1 MLDFRPVTLDDS
13 TLLRRLLGGEGR
25 ICDSTAGTVLM
36 WRRYFDTRIA
46 FAGETAVLRA
56 SYRGRDVFTRPFG
69 PDPDGAVGAIIDFAR
84 ENSRPAEFGFLD
96 EESAKHLAERFG
108 AAVTQDADGADFL
121 YPAENFIA
129 YAGKHLREKRN
140 HLYQFRREYPDAVF
154 EPIGDAN
161 IHEVMTF
168 FEAYRAE
175 NGSDEALAVT
185 ENDICCEVLENRGSY
200 GFLSLALRIDG
211 GIRAFTAGEVA
222 GDTLFVHIEKADR
235 NTRGA
240 YQAIAS
246 EFVKSVPGISFVNRE
261 DDSGDPGLRKSK
273 MSYRPCALLGKYTA
287 VIR

>member
-1 MLDFRPVTLDDS
+1 MLDFRPVTLDDAP
-13 TLLRRLLGGEGR
+13 LLRRLLSGEGR

-56 SYRGRDVFTRPFG
+56 SYRGRNVFTRPFG

-84 ENSRPAEFGFLD
+84 ENSLPAEFGFLD

-168 FEAYRAE
+168 FDSYCAE
-175 NGSDEALAVT
+175 NESDEALAAT
-185 ENDICCEVLENRGSY
+185 ENDICREVLENRGSY

-287 VIR
+287 EIR

>member
-84 ENSRPAEFGFLD
+84 ENSLPAEFGFLD

-175 NGSDEALAVT
+175 NGSDEALAAT
-185 ENDICCEVLENRGSY
+185 ENDICREVLENRGSY

-261 DDSGDPGLRKSK
+261 D
-273 MSYRPCALLGKYTA
+273 RPCALLGKYTA

>member
-1 MLDFRPVTLDDS
+1 MLDFRPVTLDDAP
-13 TLLRRLLGGEGR
+13 LLRRLLSGEGR

-56 SYRGRDVFTRPFG
+56 SYRGRNVFTRPFG

-84 ENSRPAEFGFLD
+84 ENSLPAEFGFLD

-168 FEAYRAE
+168 FDSYCAE
-175 NGSDEALAVT
+175 NESDEALAAT
-185 ENDICCEVLENRGSY
+185 ENDICREVLENRGSY

-211 GIRAFTAGEVA
+211 VIRAFTAGEVA

>member
-13 TLLRRLLGGEGR
+13 PLLRRVLHGEGR

-46 FAGETAVLRA
+46 FAGETAVFRA
-56 SYRGRDVFTRPFG
+56 NYRGRDVFTRPYG
-69 PDPDGAVGAIIDFAR
+69 PDPDGAVAAILDYAR
-84 ENSRPAEFGFLD
+84 ENSLPAELGFLD
-96 EESAKHLAERFG
+96 EESAKHLAARFG
-108 AAVTQDADGADFL
+108 ASVTRDGDGADYL

-140 HLYQFRREYPDAVF
+140 HLYQFRREYPDASF
-154 EPIGDAN
+154 EPIDDGN
-161 IHEVMTF
+161 ISEVMSF
-168 FEAYRAE
+168 FEAYRSGNE
-175 NGSDEALAVT
+175 SDEALAVT
-185 ENDICCEVLENRGSY
+185 ENELCREVLENRSSY
-200 GFLSLALRIDG
+200 KFLSLAIRIG
-211 GIRAFTAGEVA
+211 GEIKAFTAGEVA

-235 NTRGA
+235 NVRGA

-287 VIR
+287 VI

>member
-1 MLDFRPVTLDDS
+1 
-13 TLLRRLLGGEGR
+13 
-25 ICDSTAGTVLM
+25 M

-56 SYRGRDVFTRPFG
+56 SYRGRNVFTRPFG

-84 ENSRPAEFGFLD
+84 ENSLPAEFGFLD

-175 NGSDEALAVT
+175 NGSDEALAAT
-185 ENDICCEVLENRGSY
+185 ENDICREVLENRGSY

>member
-1 MLDFRPVTLDDS
+1 MLDFRPVTLDDAP
-13 TLLRRLLGGEGR
+13 LLRRLLSGEGR

-56 SYRGRDVFTRPFG
+56 SYRGRNVFTRPFG
-69 PDPDGAVGAIIDFAR
+69 PDPDCAVGAIIDFAR
-84 ENSRPAEFGFLD
+84 ENSLPAEFGFLD

-168 FEAYRAE
+168 FDSYCAE
-175 NGSDEALAVT
+175 NESDEALAAT
-185 ENDICCEVLENRGSY
+185 ENDICREVLENRGSY

>member
-1 MLDFRPVTLDDS
+1 M
-13 TLLRRLLGGEGR
+13 
-25 ICDSTAGTVLM
+25 
-36 WRRYFDTRIA
+36 
-46 FAGETAVLRA
+46 
-56 SYRGRDVFTRPFG
+56 
-69 PDPDGAVGAIIDFAR
+69 
-84 ENSRPAEFGFLD
+84 
-96 EESAKHLAERFG
+96 
-108 AAVTQDADGADFL
+108 TQDADGADFL

-175 NGSDEALAVT
+175 NGSDEALAAT

-261 DDSGDPGLRKSK
+261 DDSGDPGLKKSK

>member
-13 TLLRRLLGGEGR
+13 TLLRRLLGGE
-25 ICDSTAGTVLM
+25 VLM

-84 ENSRPAEFGFLD
+84 ENSLPAEFGFLD

-175 NGSDEALAVT
+175 NGSDEALAAT
-185 ENDICCEVLENRGSY
+185 ENDICREVLENRGSY

>member
-13 TLLRRLLGGEGR
+13 ILLRRLLGGEGR

-56 SYRGRDVFTRPFG
+56 SYRGRNVFTRPFG
-69 PDPDGAVGAIIDFAR
+69 PDPDGAVAAIIDFAR
-84 ENSRPAEFGFLD
+84 ENSLPAEFGFLD

-108 AAVTQDADGADFL
+108 AAVTQDADGADYL

-161 IHEVMTF
+161 IHEVMSF
-168 FEAYRAE
+168 FDSYCAGNE
-175 NGSDEALAVT
+175 SDEALAVT
-185 ENDICCEVLENRGSY
+185 ENDICREVLENRGSY

>member
-1 MLDFRPVTLDDS
+1 MLDFRPVTLDDAP
-13 TLLRRLLGGEGR
+13 LLRRLLGGEGR

-84 ENSRPAEFGFLD
+84 ENSLPAEFGFLD

-154 EPIGDAN
+154 EPISDAN
-161 IHEVMTF
+161 IHEVMSF
-168 FEAYRAE
+168 FDSYCAE
-175 NGSDEALAVT
+175 NESDEALAAT
-185 ENDICCEVLENRGSY
+185 ENDICREVLENRGSY

-211 GIRAFTAGEVA
+211 VIRAFTAGEVA

>member
-1 MLDFRPVTLDDS
+1 MRKARSVT
-13 TLLRRLLGGEGR
+13 
-25 ICDSTAGTVLM
+25 
-36 WRRYFDTRIA
+36 
-46 FAGETAVLRA
+46 
-56 SYRGRDVFTRPFG
+56 
-69 PDPDGAVGAIIDFAR
+69 
-84 ENSRPAEFGFLD
+84 
-96 EESAKHLAERFG
+96 AERFG

-129 YAGKHLREKRN
+129 YAGKRLREKRN

-175 NGSDEALAVT
+175 NGSDEALAAT

>member
-1 MLDFRPVTLDDS
+1 MLDFRPVTLDDAP
-13 TLLRRLLGGEGR
+13 LLRRLLGGEGR

-84 ENSRPAEFGFLD
+84 ENSLPAEFGFID

-154 EPIGDAN
+154 EPISDAN
-161 IHEVMTF
+161 IHEVMSF
-168 FEAYRAE
+168 FDSYCAE
-175 NGSDEALAVT
+175 NGSDEALAAT
-185 ENDICCEVLENRGSY
+185 ENDICREVLENRGSY

-211 GIRAFTAGEVA
+211 VIMAFTAGEVA

-246 EFVKSVPGISFVNRE
+246 EFVKSVPGVSFVNRE

>member
-1 MLDFRPVTLDDS
+1 MLDFRPVTLDDAP
-13 TLLRRLLGGEGR
+13 LLRRLLGGEGR

-69 PDPDGAVGAIIDFAR
+69 PDPAGAVGAIIDFAR
-84 ENSRPAEFGFLD
+84 ENSLPAEFGFLD

-154 EPIGDAN
+154 EPISDAN
-161 IHEVMTF
+161 IHEVMSF
-168 FEAYRAE
+168 FDSYCAE
-175 NGSDEALAVT
+175 NESDEALAAT
-185 ENDICCEVLENRGSY
+185 ENNICREVLENRGSY

-211 GIRAFTAGEVA
+211 VIRAFTAGEVA

>member
-1 MLDFRPVTLDDS
+1 MPAKPRCFAQATA
-13 TLLRRLLGGEGR
+13 EGTSLHVR
-25 ICDSTAGTVLM
+25 
-36 WRRYFDTRIA
+36 
-46 FAGETAVLRA
+46 
-56 SYRGRDVFTRPFG
+56 FG
-69 PDPDGAVGAIIDFAR
+69 PDPDGAVAAIIDFAR
-84 ENSRPAEFGFLD
+84 ENSLPAEFGFLD

-175 NGSDEALAVT
+175 NGSDEALAAT
-185 ENDICCEVLENRGSY
+185 ENDICREVLENRGSY

-222 GDTLFVHIEKADR
+222 GTRFSSISKRRTETPAARIRRSRR
-235 NTRGA
+235 N
-240 YQAIAS
+240 S
-246 EFVKSVPGISFVNRE
+246 
-261 DDSGDPGLRKSK
+261 
-273 MSYRPCALLGKYTA
+273 
-287 VIR
+287 

>member
-56 SYRGRDVFTRPFG
+56 SYRGRNVFTRPFG
-69 PDPDGAVGAIIDFAR
+69 PDPDGAVAAIIEFAR
-84 ENSRPAEFGFLD
+84 ENSLPAEFGFLD

-108 AAVTQDADGADFL
+108 AAVTQDADGADYL

-161 IHEVMTF
+161 IHEVMSF
-168 FEAYRAE
+168 FDSYCAGNE
-175 NGSDEALAVT
+175 SDEALAAT
-185 ENDICCEVLENRGSY
+185 ENDICLEVLENRGSY

>member
-84 ENSRPAEFGFLD
+84 ENSLPAEFGFLD

-175 NGSDEALAVT
+175 NGSDEALAAT
-185 ENDICCEVLENRGSY
+185 ENDICREVLENRGSY

-211 GIRAFTAGEVA
+211 GEVA

-261 DDSGDPGLRKSK
+261 DDSGDPGLKKSK